1 MPTFEISKSE
11 LMRRLGKPIAA
22 EKLADRIAMMGAVVE
37 KGKGNNWVIEAFPNR
52 PDLLSGEGLTR
63 ALRGFLGI
71 ETGLVAYKVRNS
83 GYKARIDKSV
93 SGIREHVA
101 AAVVKGLPMGKETVA
116 SLMQMQEKLH
126 TTHSRNRKLAS
137 IGVYDLEKIKFPLE
151 YTTVRGDYKFV
162 PLGYSR
168 EMTISEMLREHPKG
182 REYAHLLAGT
192 DLYPIWLDAGGQVL
206 SLPPII
212 NSAGTAV
219 TPGTKNLF
227 IDVTGLNKRVVWQA
241 LHIIV
246 AQLADNGGEIYN
258 VHFGDFATPNM
269 EPRKM
274 RLDIDYCN
282 RLLGLSLSQA
292 QMKKYLEKMRYGVEG
307 GHVLVPA
314 YRTDVLHPIDLVED
328 IAIAYGYENFE
339 LLIPPLSTIG
349 GEGKKAVV
357 EQKSAEVLAGLGFL
371 ECNTYH
377 LTSAEMPQ
385 KMRQDG
391 ELIKTANPVNVNY
404 NAIRDSLLPGLLQI
418 LSENKHHDYPQRL
431 FDIGIV
437 VDRKLHEEMHLAA
450 ASCQAKADFTEAKSY
465 VESLLLTLGYK
476 PKFRAIKCPFLLD
489 GRAAAILLNKKEIG
503 VVGEVHPEVL
513 ENFGLNLPVAAF
525 EIRPEALIS

>member
-212 NSAGTAV
+212 NS
-219 TPGTKNLF
+219 L
-227 IDVTGLNKRVVWQA
+227 
-241 LHIIV
+241 
-246 AQLADNGGEIYN
+246 E
-258 VHFGDFATPNM
+258 
-269 EPRKM
+269 
-274 RLDIDYCN
+274 RLSRQGQKTY
-282 RLLGLSLSQA
+282 LLMSL
-292 QMKKYLEKMRYGVEG
+292 G
-307 GHVLVPA
+307 
-314 YRTDVLHPIDLVED
+314 
-328 IAIAYGYENFE
+328 
-339 LLIPPLSTIG
+339 
-349 GEGKKAVV
+349 
-357 EQKSAEVLAGLGFL
+357 
-371 ECNTYH
+371 
-377 LTSAEMPQ
+377 
-385 KMRQDG
+385 
-391 ELIKTANPVNVNY
+391 
-404 NAIRDSLLPGLLQI
+404 
-418 LSENKHHDYPQRL
+418 
-431 FDIGIV
+431 
-437 VDRKLHEEMHLAA
+437 
-450 ASCQAKADFTEAKSY
+450 
-465 VESLLLTLGYK
+465 
-476 PKFRAIKCPFLLD
+476 
-489 GRAAAILLNKKEIG
+489 
-503 VVGEVHPEVL
+503 
-513 ENFGLNLPVAAF
+513 
-525 EIRPEALIS
+525 